1 MPLIS
6 PISVL
11 HLEDSDLD
19 AEFVRVR
26 LERSGL
32 AVAVERVSDRKE
44 FVARLE
50 SRRYDLILSDYQVPT
65 FEGLAALE
73 LARVHQPDTPFI
85 FVSGAM
91 GEELAVETL
100 KQGATDYVLKDRLT
114 RLPAAIERALAEAR
128 ERAERKAI
136 EGRLSLALKA
146 GRMGTWDL
154 DLETGRLVCSDSFK
168 ANYGRGPDELLT
180 AGALAEAIL
189 EEDRPAWRRATE
201 EAVARGAD
209 IEVEHRVV
217 WPDGSVH
224 WVLVRARC
232 VRTEEGQTVAL
243 TGLSLNI
250 DDRKR
255 AEAELAERDYR
266 YRLVADAANDA
277 IWDWDLG
284 SDQVAWNE
292 GMRLRFGYAED
303 AVGTDSAWWHGR
315 IHPDDAP
322 RVRQDLH
329 AQIDHGPDTWH
340 GEYRFRRADGTH
352 AYVLERAQ
360 IVRDAAGQA
369 VRMVGSMLDLTE
381 RRRAEEALRA
391 AEERFAFVRRSS
403 GVGFWY
409 CDLPF
414 DVLEWDELV
423 KLHFH
428 LPPDARVTIQT
439 FYERLHPEDREPTR
453 KAIEHAIA
461 EHLPYDVDYRAVDPA
476 SGAERWIRA
485 IGRTFYAPDGT
496 PARFDGV
503 TIDISAQKRAQA
515 ERERLLKAAQEARD
529 EAETA
534 NRMKDEFLAT
544 LSHELRT
551 PLNAIVGWTKI
562 LRSTKVDDE
571 DREAGLEVIDRN
583 ARAQAQLIEDLLD
596 ISRII
601 SGKLT
606 LDVQRIN
613 LHEVIEGA
621 LGAVLPAA
629 EAKGVRVHKVLDSL
643 AGPITGDP
651 NRLQQAVWNLLTNA
665 VKFTPRG
672 GKIQVLLER
681 VNSHVEISVI
691 DTGQG
696 IHPDFLPHVFD
707 RFRQAD
713 GSTTRRHGGLGLGLS
728 IVKQL
733 VELHGGSVRVKS
745 PGEGQGATFVL
756 ALPITVVHPEQPPRA
771 APRNDDRF
779 ESDDACGDND
789 LTGLRVL
796 VVDDEA
802 DARILMSRVLKD
814 CGAEVKAAGSVPEA
828 IGLLDGFRPE
838 ILVSD
843 VGMPEHDGY
852 DLIRQVRGRLSARQ
866 LPAVALTAF
875 ARSEDRM
882 RALRAGF
889 QVHVAKPVD
898 PEELVA
904 VVASLTARTGGK
916 PEARGANS

>member
-1 MPLIS
+1 MALS
-6 PISVL
+6 SSISVL

-44 FVARLE
+44 FVARLQ
-50 SRRYDLILSDYQVPT
+50 SQRYDLILSDYQVPT

-73 LARVHQPDTPFI
+73 LARIHQPDTPFL

-91 GEELAVETL
+91 GEELAVEAL

-114 RLPAAIERALAEAR
+114 RLPMAVERALAEAR
-128 ERAERKAI
+128 ERAER
-136 EGRLSLALKA
+136 
-146 GRMGTWDL
+146 
-154 DLETGRLVCSDSFK
+154 
-168 ANYGRGPDELLT
+168 
-180 AGALAEAIL
+180 
-189 EEDRPAWRRATE
+189 
-201 EAVARGAD
+201 
-209 IEVEHRVV
+209 
-217 WPDGSVH
+217 
-224 WVLVRARC
+224 
-232 VRTEEGQTVAL
+232 
-243 TGLSLNI
+243 
-250 DDRKR
+250 RK
-255 AEAELAERDYR
+255 
-266 YRLVADAANDA
+266 
-277 IWDWDLG
+277 
-284 SDQVAWNE
+284 
-292 GMRLRFGYAED
+292 
-303 AVGTDSAWWHGR
+303 
-315 IHPDDAP
+315 
-322 RVRQDLH
+322 
-329 AQIDHGPDTWH
+329 
-340 GEYRFRRADGTH
+340 
-352 AYVLERAQ
+352 
-360 IVRDAAGQA
+360 
-369 VRMVGSMLDLTE
+369 
-381 RRRAEEALRA
+381 AEEALRA

-409 CDLPF
+409 CDLPL
-414 DVLEWDELV
+414 DVLEWDERV

-439 FYERLHPEDREPTR
+439 FYERLHPDDREPTR
-453 KAIEHAIA
+453 QAIEHSIA
-461 EHLPYDVDYRAVDPA
+461 AHAPYDVDYRTVDPA
-476 SGAERWIRA
+476 SGAERWVRA

-503 TIDISAQKRAQA
+503 TIDVTAQKRAQA

-529 EAETA
+529 EAEMA

-606 LDVQRIN
+606 LDVQRVS

-621 LGAVLPAA
+621 LAAVMPAA
-629 EAKGVRVHKVLDSL
+629 DAKGVRVHKVLDSL
-643 AGPITGDP
+643 AGPISGDP

-771 APRNDDRF
+771 NARVLNHDPAD
-779 ESDDACGDND
+779 EDACGDSD
-789 LTGLRVL
+789 LGGLRVL

-802 DARILMSRVLKD
+802 DARALMSRVLHD
-814 CGAEVKAAGSVPEA
+814 CGAEVRTAGSFQEA
-828 IGLLDGFRPE
+828 IDLLDPFHPE

-843 VGMPEHDGY
+843 IGMPEHDGY
-852 DLIRQVRGRLSARQ
+852 DLIRQVRTRLSARQ

-882 RALRAGF
+882 RAMRAGF

-904 VVASLTARTGGK
+904 VVASLAARTGGNPEERK
-916 PEARGANS
+916 PKT